1 MNDQRHRRIGE
12 LFAAACKLPAEDVPA
27 FLEQHCDDPGIRAE
41 VAALLEEDRA
51 GSLETGPMQ
60 DKLGQAAAAAVSA
73 NATPEWIAGYRIIR
87 LIDRGGMGEVYE
99 AEQADPRR
107 RVALKVVQS
116 GLFSEDHR
124 SRFHHEA
131 QVLGRLRHPGIAQIY
146 EAGTSDGSASGRPY
160 FAMELVDGQP
170 LLHFAETQKL
180 DTRQRLELVAKVCR
194 ALHHAHQNGI
204 IHRDLKPANILVE
217 SNGQPKILDFGVARS
232 TDADVQA
239 VTVQTQIGQLVG
251 TLPYMSPEQVLGDPA
266 QLDTRSDI
274 YSIGVIT
281 YELLTGRLPYAVRDS
296 VVHEAIRVIRED
308 EPSRLGTLDRTYR
321 GDIETIVAKTLE
333 KDKERRYSSAAE
345 VATDIQR
352 YLNDEPIV
360 ASPPSRSY
368 RARKFVQRNRWPVA
382 AASAGV
388 LGLMVFAGSMTVQ
401 AGRIASERDRANHEA
416 AVSKRVS
423 EFLTGLFEVSDPDIA
438 RGREVTAREILDRGA
453 ADIEAGLADQPEVRA
468 QLMATIGAVYYKLG
482 LFPEAEPLY
491 VEALEIRR
499 QVLGSD
505 DAETLGTMNNLG
517 TLYMNQGRLAEAE
530 PLYVAALAGRR
541 NVLGSEHPDTLVS
554 TNNLA
559 ILSRKMGRHDDAERL
574 YTEALAAQRRILGN
588 SHQDTARTM
597 NNLSELFRIEGR
609 LAEAVPLQEEALAA
623 RRQVL
628 GDDHTETLSSVN
640 NLAELM
646 RMQGRFEE
654 AGALHRDALVIKRR
668 LFGDDNFDTAITV
681 HNLACLDREMGN
693 YEEANRGFE
702 EAQRVF
708 EDSLGPTHPFV
719 VENLVQHADLL
730 RRAGDESGAARLEEH
745 AAGITDATSDSD

>member
-1 MNDQRHRRIGE
+1 MNDKRHRRIGE

-27 FLEQHCDDPGIRAE
+27 FLDQHCEDPDVRDE

-51 GSLETGPMQ
+51 GSLKTGHIQ
-60 DKLGQAAAAAVSA
+60 NKLGEAAAELVSA
-73 NATPEWIAGYRIIR
+73 RTTPQWIAGYRIIR
-87 LIDRGGMGEVYE
+87 LIGRGGMGEIYE

-107 RVALKVVQS
+107 LVALKVVQS

-160 FAMELVDGQP
+160 FAMELVNGRP
-170 LLHFAETQKL
+170 LLEFA
-180 DTRQRLELVAKVCR
+180 DTRNLDKRRRLELMARVCR

-217 SNGQPKILDFGVARS
+217 SNGRPKILDFGVARS
-232 TDADVQA
+232 IDADVQA
-239 VTVQTQIGQLVG
+239 VTMQTQVGQLVG
-251 TLPYMSPEQVLGDPA
+251 TLPYMSPEQVLGDPT

-274 YSIGVIT
+274 YSVGVIM
-281 YELLTGRLPYAVRDS
+281 YELLTGQLPYAVRDS
-296 VVHEAIRVIRED
+296 MVHEAMRVIRED
-308 EPSRLGTLDRTYR
+308 EPSRLGNLDRTYR
-321 GDIETIVAKTLE
+321 GDVETIVAKALE

-345 VATDIQR
+345 LATDILR

-368 RARKFVQRNRWPVA
+368 RARKFVRRNRWVVA
-382 AASAGV
+382 TASASV
-388 LGLMVFAGSMTVQ
+388 LGLVVFAVTMAVQ

-416 AVSKRVS
+416 AVANRVS
-423 EFLTGLFEVSDPDIA
+423 EFLTGLFEVSDPDVA
-438 RGREVTAREILDRGA
+438 RGRNLTAREILDRGA
-453 ADIEAGLADQPEVRA
+453 AGIEAELSEQPEVRA
-468 QLMATIGAVYYKLG
+468 KLMATIGAVYYKLG
-482 LFPEAEPLY
+482 LFAEAEPLY
-491 VEALEIRR
+491 RQSLELRE
-499 QVLGSD
+499 QVLGAEDS
-505 DAETLGTMNNLG
+505 ETLGSMNNLA
-517 TLYMNQGRLAEAE
+517 TLYMNAGRPDEAE

-541 NVLGSEHPDTLVS
+541 RVLGSQHPDTLVS
-554 TNNLA
+554 MNNLA
-559 ILSRKMGRHDDAERL
+559 ILSRKLGRHDVAERL
-574 YTEALAAQRRILGN
+574 YTEALAAQRRVLGS

-609 LAEAVPLQEEALAA
+609 LAEAVPLQEEALAV

-646 RMQGRFEE
+646 RMQGRFVD
-654 AGALHRDALVIKRR
+654 AGRLHRDALEIKRR
-668 LFGDDNFDTAITV
+668 LFGDDNFDTAITI

-693 YEEANRGFE
+693 YDEASRGFE
-702 EAQRVF
+702 EAQRIF
-708 EDSLGPTHPFV
+708 EAALGPGHPYV
-719 VENLVQHADLL
+719 AENLVQHAESL
-730 RRAGDESGAARLEEH
+730 RRAGNTAGAARLEER
-745 AAGITDATSDSD
+745 AASIADAASGSN